1 MENNEFTMALAD
13 GSLMRKLIE
22 RFQQTGAPEDLSKL
36 FAVLK
41 MSMVAVPGTAELAGE
56 EYAEMIKE
64 NNAQG
69 RNAVKFVPYK
79 VKDDEGNSYFPA
91 FSHPDQ
97 IHEDY
102 KKKYQ
107 IAKLSFLQ
115 CMDMAEQLSDV
126 SGIAID
132 SHTNYM
138 VIKKEFF
145 NIIRQLPVIE

>member
-1 MENNEFTMALAD
+1 MENNEFAMALAD
-13 GSLMRKLIE
+13 GSLMRRLITK
-22 RFQQTGAPEDLSKL
+22 FQETGAPEDLSKL

-56 EYAEMIKE
+56 EYSEMIKE

-79 VKDDEGNSYFPA
+79 IKDDEGNSYLPV
-91 FSHPDQ
+91 FSHPNQ
-97 IHEDY
+97 VAEEFA
-102 KKKYQ
+102 KKYRL
-107 IAKLSFLQ
+107 AKLAFVQ
-115 CMDMAEQLSDV
+115 CMDMAEQLSEV

-138 VIKKEFF
+138 VIKKDFF
-145 NIIRQLPVIE
+145 NIIRELPVIE